1 MNTKKNKMYRGY
13 GVYMLLILAVILIW
27 YVMSENSTTNSYT
40 SREFEQALD
49 NNSVAAVSVVQNREV
64 PTGSLVIKYTDGSEH
79 VLFVSDVNEAQ
90 QLMRNKGYNDFI
102 CQKLP
107 AENWIMTLLPYL
119 LIFGAIFILFVIMNN
134 NAAAQGGGNKMMNFG
149 KSRARLSTEED
160 NKVKF
165 DQVAGLAEEKEELE
179 EIVDFLRAPK
189 QYT

>member
-40 SREFEQALD
+40 SREFEQALE

-90 QLMRNKGYNDFI
+90 QLMRDKGYNDFI

-149 KSRARLSTEED
+149 KSRARSTT
-160 NKVKF
+160 V
-165 DQVAGLAEEKEELE
+165 
-179 EIVDFLRAPK
+179 
-189 QYT
+189 